1 MKFQEFHFVFNFI
14 SICNKRDKM
23 EFSMKLTTY
32 LQKLMPFQ
40 LDVINERR
48 FLMRSFSSWKC
59 LMNRPLI
66 LGIETSCD
74 DTGAAVVDGFGNILG
89 EELSSQQSYSSRFGG
104 VIPTFAKRQHLAN
117 VEAVVNGALTKSGI
131 TLQNLD
137 AIAVTN
143 KPGMP
148 VCLRVGVDYAT
159 NLCRISRWIFL
170 FFLRQFSLICTGN
183 LNSRKPLI
191 PVHHMAAHAFVVRLA
206 EPRVQFPF
214 LCLLMSGGHCI
225 LLLVKSVRDFLTLGN
240 SLDIAPGEAFD
251 KVGQQLKFECLKK
264 IPAVYIFLV
273 SNFRWHV
280 VCSFIT
286 LKQWTS
292 TSAAGCWS
300 KNMPEVVIGA
310 VLNFHNHYVGAT
322 ATFHSPVSLP
332 PLCDTLKSSNL
343 QELVYHPWFG
353 ALSEIICKF
362 IFIFHCCSVPI
373 RQDVQLLANFCASF
387 QHALFRHIA
396 KRLLRAFQYVAHRSL
411 LQADGQ
417 KCLVISGGVASND
430 YFRSGFQFICSNSG
444 YELRCPPPE
453 LCTDNG
459 TMIAWY
465 GAEKYNIGYEVLHN
479 LPDQIP
485 ISARDPLGE
494 DVSNDISELR
504 IAPSRMKFNF

>member
-1 MKFQEFHFVFNFI
+1 L
-14 SICNKRDKM
+14 KM
-23 EFSMKLTTY
+23 TTY
-32 LQKLMPFQ
+32 LQKLMSLQ
-40 LDVINERR
+40 LDVINKRR

-59 LMNRPLI
+59 LLNRPLI

-104 VIPTFAKRQHLAN
+104 VIPTFAKRQHVAN
-117 VEAVVNGALTKSGI
+117 VETVVNGALTKSGI

-159 NLCRISRWIFL
+159 NLCRISR
-170 FFLRQFSLICTGN
+170 
-183 LNSRKPLI
+183 KPLI
-191 PVHHMAAHAFVVRLA
+191 PVHHMAAHAFVVRLT

-251 KVGQQLKFECLKK
+251 KVARRLQLYHIE
-264 IPAVYIFLV
+264 AVDEHLSGGVLV
-273 SNFRWHV
+273 QKYARGGDR
-280 VCSFIT
+280 CSFEFPQPLRRRDCNFSFT
-286 LKQWTS
+286 GL
-292 TSAAGCWS
+292 TSAAVRHIE
-300 KNMPEVVIGA
+300 KLE
-310 VLNFHNHYVGAT
+310 
-322 ATFHSPVSLP
+322 
-332 PLCDTLKSSNL
+332 SSRD
-343 QELVYHPWFG
+343 
-353 ALSEIICKF
+353 
-362 IFIFHCCSVPI
+362 VPI
-373 RQDVQLLANFCASF
+373 RHDVQLLANFCASF

-396 KRLLRAFQYVAHRSL
+396 KRLLRAFEYVAHRSL
-411 LQADGQ
+411 LQTDSC

-430 YFRSGFQFICSNSG
+430 YFRSGFQFVCSNSG

-465 GAEKYNIGYEVLHN
+465 GAEKYSIGYEVLHN
-479 LPDQIP
+479 LPEQIP

-494 DVSNDISELR
+494 DASNDISELQ
-504 IAPSRMKFNF
+504 IAPTRMKFNF

>member
-1 MKFQEFHFVFNFI
+1 LNLIYIFGKH
-14 SICNKRDKM
+14 DKI
-23 EFSMKLTTY
+23 EFSLNMARF
-32 LQKLMPFQ
+32 LQKFTSLQ
-40 LDVINERR
+40 LCVINGRR

-59 LMNRPLI
+59 LLNRPLI

-74 DTGAAVVDGFGNILG
+74 DTGAAVVDGFGNIHG

-104 VIPTFAKRQHLAN
+104 VIPTFAKRQHMAN
-117 VEAVVNGALTKSGI
+117 VETVVNGALTKSGI

-159 NLCRISRWIFL
+159 NLCRI
-170 FFLRQFSLICTGN
+170 
-183 LNSRKPLI
+183 SRKPLI

-251 KVGQQLKFECLKK
+251 KVARRLQLYHVE
-264 IPAVYIFLV
+264 AVDEHLSGGVLV
-273 SNFRWHV
+273 QKYARGGDR
-280 VCSFIT
+280 CSFEFPQPLRRRDCNFSFT
-286 LKQWTS
+286 GL
-292 TSAAGCWS
+292 TSAAVRHIE
-300 KNMPEVVIGA
+300 KLE
-310 VLNFHNHYVGAT
+310 
-322 ATFHSPVSLP
+322 
-332 PLCDTLKSSNL
+332 SSRD
-343 QELVYHPWFG
+343 
-353 ALSEIICKF
+353 
-362 IFIFHCCSVPI
+362 VPI
-373 RQDVQLLANFCASF
+373 RYDVQLLANFCASF

-396 KRLLRAFQYVAHRSL
+396 KRLLRAFEY
-411 LQADGQ
+411 
-417 KCLVISGGVASND
+417 VISGGVASNE
-430 YFRSGFQFICSNSG
+430 YFRSGFQFVCSNSG

-465 GAEKYNIGYEVLHN
+465 GAEKYNVGYEVLHN
-479 LPDQIP
+479 LPEQIP

-494 DVSNDISELR
+494 DASNDISELQ

>member
-1 MKFQEFHFVFNFI
+1 LNFI
-14 SICNKRDKM
+14 SIFSKHDKI
-23 EFSMKLTTY
+23 EFSLKMTTY
-32 LQKLMPFQ
+32 LQKLMSLQ
-40 LDVINERR
+40 LDVINKRR
-48 FLMRSFSSWKC
+48 FLMRWFSSWKY
-59 LMNRPLI
+59 LLNRPLI

-104 VIPTFAKRQHLAN
+104 VIPTFAKRQHVAN
-117 VEAVVNGALTKSGI
+117 VETVVNGALTKSGI

-159 NLCRISRWIFL
+159 NLCRISR
-170 FFLRQFSLICTGN
+170 
-183 LNSRKPLI
+183 KPLI
-191 PVHHMAAHAFVVRLA
+191 PVHHMAAHAFVVRLT

-251 KVGQQLKFECLKK
+251 KVARRLQLYHIE
-264 IPAVYIFLV
+264 AVDEHLSGGVLV
-273 SNFRWHV
+273 QKYARGGDR
-280 VCSFIT
+280 CSFEFPQPLRRRDCNFSFT
-286 LKQWTS
+286 GL
-292 TSAAGCWS
+292 TSAAVRHIE
-300 KNMPEVVIGA
+300 KLE
-310 VLNFHNHYVGAT
+310 
-322 ATFHSPVSLP
+322 
-332 PLCDTLKSSNL
+332 SSRD
-343 QELVYHPWFG
+343 
-353 ALSEIICKF
+353 
-362 IFIFHCCSVPI
+362 VPI
-373 RQDVQLLANFCASF
+373 RHDVQLLANFCASF

-396 KRLLRAFQYVAHRSL
+396 KRLLRAFEYVAHRSL
-411 LQADGQ
+411 LQTDGH

-430 YFRSGFQFICSNSG
+430 YFRSGFQFVCSNSG

-479 LPDQIP
+479 LPEQIP

-494 DVSNDISELR
+494 DASNDISELQ

>member
-1 MKFQEFHFVFNFI
+1 LNMARF
-14 SICNKRDKM
+14 
-23 EFSMKLTTY
+23 
-32 LQKLMPFQ
+32 LQKFTSLQ
-40 LDVINERR
+40 LCVINGRR

-59 LMNRPLI
+59 LLNRPLI

-74 DTGAAVVDGFGNILG
+74 DTGAAVVDGFGNIHG

-104 VIPTFAKRQHLAN
+104 VIPTFAKRQHMAN
-117 VEAVVNGALTKSGI
+117 VETVVNGALTKSGI

-159 NLCRISRWIFL
+159 NLCRI
-170 FFLRQFSLICTGN
+170 
-183 LNSRKPLI
+183 SRKPLI

-251 KVGQQLKFECLKK
+251 KVGQELKFEFLFFFKFL
-264 IPAVYIFLV
+264 PVVARRLQLYHVEAVDEHLSGGVLV
-273 SNFRWHV
+273 QKYARGGDR
-280 VCSFIT
+280 CSFEFPQPLRRRDCNFSFT
-286 LKQWTS
+286 GL
-292 TSAAGCWS
+292 TSAAVRHIE
-300 KNMPEVVIGA
+300 KLE
-310 VLNFHNHYVGAT
+310 
-322 ATFHSPVSLP
+322 
-332 PLCDTLKSSNL
+332 SSRD
-343 QELVYHPWFG
+343 
-353 ALSEIICKF
+353 
-362 IFIFHCCSVPI
+362 VPI
-373 RQDVQLLANFCASF
+373 RYDVQLLANFCASF

-396 KRLLRAFQYVAHRSL
+396 KRLLRAFEYVTHRSL
-411 LQADGQ
+411 LQTDGH
-417 KCLVISGGVASND
+417 KCLVISGGVASNE
-430 YFRSGFQFICSNSG
+430 YFRSGFQFVCSNSG

-465 GAEKYNIGYEVLHN
+465 GAEKYNVGYEVLHN
-479 LPDQIP
+479 LPEQIP

-494 DVSNDISELR
+494 DASNDISELQ

>member
-159 NLCRISRWIFL
+159 NLCRISR
-170 FFLRQFSLICTGN
+170 
-183 LNSRKPLI
+183 KPLI

-251 KVGQQLKFECLKK
+251 KVARRLQLYHVE
-264 IPAVYIFLV
+264 AVDEHLSGGMLV
-273 SNFRWHV
+273 QKYARGGDR
-280 VCSFIT
+280 CSFEFPQPLRRRDCNFSFT
-286 LKQWTS
+286 GL
-292 TSAAGCWS
+292 TSAAVRHIE
-300 KNMPEVVIGA
+300 KLE
-310 VLNFHNHYVGAT
+310 
-322 ATFHSPVSLP
+322 
-332 PLCDTLKSSNL
+332 SSR
-343 QELVYHPWFG
+343 
-353 ALSEIICKF
+353 A
-362 IFIFHCCSVPI
+362 VPI

>member
-1 MKFQEFHFVFNFI
+1 
-14 SICNKRDKM
+14 M

-159 NLCRISRWIFL
+159 NLCRIS
-170 FFLRQFSLICTGN
+170 SLICTGN

-251 KVGQQLKFECLKK
+251 KLCAFFGLQLQVARRLQLYHVE
-264 IPAVYIFLV
+264 AVDEHLSGGMLV
-273 SNFRWHV
+273 QKYSRGGDR
-280 VCSFIT
+280 CSFEFPQPLRRRDCNFSFT
-286 LKQWTS
+286 GL
-292 TSAAGCWS
+292 TSAAVRHIE
-300 KNMPEVVIGA
+300 KLE
-310 VLNFHNHYVGAT
+310 
-322 ATFHSPVSLP
+322 
-332 PLCDTLKSSNL
+332 SSRT
-343 QELVYHPWFG
+343 
-353 ALSEIICKF
+353 
-362 IFIFHCCSVPI
+362 VPI

-411 LQADGQ
+411 LQADGR

>member
-1 MKFQEFHFVFNFI
+1 
-14 SICNKRDKM
+14 
-23 EFSMKLTTY
+23 
-32 LQKLMPFQ
+32 
-40 LDVINERR
+40 
-48 FLMRSFSSWKC
+48 
-59 LMNRPLI
+59 MNRPLI

-159 NLCRISRWIFL
+159 NLCRIS
-170 FFLRQFSLICTGN
+170 SLICTGN

-251 KVGQQLKFECLKK
+251 KVARRLQLYHVE
-264 IPAVYIFLV
+264 AVDEHLSGGMLV
-273 SNFRWHV
+273 QKYARGGDR
-280 VCSFIT
+280 CSFEFPQPLRRRDCNFSFT
-286 LKQWTS
+286 GL
-292 TSAAGCWS
+292 TSAA
-300 KNMPEVVIGA
+300 V
-310 VLNFHNHYVGAT
+310 
-322 ATFHSPVSLP
+322 
-332 PLCDTLKSSNL
+332 
-343 QELVYHPWFG
+343 
-353 ALSEIICKF
+353 
-362 IFIFHCCSVPI
+362 
-373 RQDVQLLANFCASF
+373 
-387 QHALFRHIA
+387 RHIEKLESSRA
-396 KRLLRAFQYVAHRSL
+396 GISSLFQFDKMYNCWPTSAPASNMLCFVTSPNDCSGHFNTLLTGRCC
-411 LQADGQ
+411 
-417 KCLVISGGVASND
+417 KPTVISGGVASND